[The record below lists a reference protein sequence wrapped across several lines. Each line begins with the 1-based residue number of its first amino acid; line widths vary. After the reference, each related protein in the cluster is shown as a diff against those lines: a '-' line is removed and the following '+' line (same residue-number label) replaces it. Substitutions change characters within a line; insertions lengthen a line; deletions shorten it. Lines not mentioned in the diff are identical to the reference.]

1 MNVEWK
7 ASNYLLI
14 LSFPS
19 FSSIHMDNFEAFGF
33 PAESFLRWKFVNLNR
48 SKNFPIFFISLF
60 STVRIKMYV
69 SKTSFRLLF

>member
-1 MNVEWK
+1 MKNERRMDRK

-33 PAESFLRWKFVNLNR
+33 PIQRKVFFGGNL
-48 SKNFPIFFISLF
+48 L
-60 STVRIKMYV
+60 T
-69 SKTSFRLLF
+69 